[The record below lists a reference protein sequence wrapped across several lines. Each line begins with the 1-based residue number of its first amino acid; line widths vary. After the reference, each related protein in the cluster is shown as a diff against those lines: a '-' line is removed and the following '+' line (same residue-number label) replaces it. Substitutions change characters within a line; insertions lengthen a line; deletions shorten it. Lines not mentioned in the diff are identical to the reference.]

1 MIKFN
6 DTAVSIVEST
16 ELLVNGSFLH
26 TRALGFNCGRLV
38 GVKAALDDASDA
50 ICFDKLIT
58 DWIDHI

>member
-16 ELLVNGSFLH
+16 ELLVNGSFLL

-38 GVKAALDDASDA
+38 GVKLAALDDASDA

-58 DWIDHI
+58 DRI

>member
-16 ELLVNGSFLH
+16 ELQVVNGSFLH

-50 ICFDKLIT
+50 I
-58 DWIDHI
+58 